1 MPIGCRSALL
11 AGAGVGAV
19 GNGDLVLGGLVGVG
33 SLLGGHSN
41 TAILGSLDTNGL
53 GLRIQVRTSD
63 WIYVV
68 SIETI
73 CTLVLA
79 KPEY

>member
-1 MPIGCRSALL
+1 MPYANWVGMFDSALL

-19 GNGDLVLGGLVGVG
+19 GDGDLVLGGLVGVG

-53 GLRIQVRTSD
+53 SLRNQVRTLYWD
-63 WIYVV
+63 ALRCVA
-68 SIETI
+68 SIDM
-73 CTLVLA
+73 V
-79 KPEY
+79 

>member
-1 MPIGCRSALL
+1 MPNWVGMFDSALL

-19 GNGDLVLGGLVGVG
+19 GDGDLVLGGLVGVG

-53 GLRIQVRTSD
+53 WVCEIKLEHCIGMGFVA
-63 WIYVV
+63 
-68 SIETI
+68 SIDM
-73 CTLVLA
+73 V
-79 KPEY
+79 